1 MSDSACKAAACS
13 AQCEYGI
20 IDDEFREL
28 TGVVSN
34 LAANNQLTEE
44 QLDDIINLYENFD
57 KEVKRRL
64 RRDREAKEQLK
75 TILDL

>member
-44 QLDDIINLYENFD
+44 QLENVIALYEKFD
-57 KEVKRRL
+57 KAVKRRL
-64 RRDREAKEQLK
+64 NTDREFKGRLKE
-75 TILDL
+75 IIGV